1 MINQTFQVSK
11 HICPRNCYGSCGIIA
26 YSDEGRLVKVEGD
39 PNHGVTQGKLC
50 PKAYGYV
57 QQVYHENRLR
67 YPMRQLRVGSGEW
80 QRISWEE
87 AINVIADQIV
97 SLYET
102 FGTNEYLCLN
112 KYSGNFGVV
121 HNSVERFFDGLG
133 KTTRVIGSPCWSAGL
148 DAHIYDFGNYYTS
161 DPSEMANAKV
171 IILWGVN
178 PAWTAPHTLPYIF
191 EAREKGAK
199 VIVIDPIFTKTAEKA
214 DEYIQVRPG
223 TDGAFAIAIAKVIV
237 EKGLYDREFV
247 ASNTVGFDE
256 FKAYL
261 STIHISHLLEE
272 CDVSEAVI
280 DALAEVVSLE
290 GPVFVWQGFGL
301 QRHTNGGQNIRAIN
315 ALMAL
320 TGNIGKKGSGTHF
333 AHQATWA
340 FNIHKNGE
348 KNYRS
353 IPVHHFAE
361 EVMKLND
368 PPVKMLWVA
377 ARNFLAQDA
386 NTEKIIEA
394 MKDIELIVVVDTFLT
409 ETAKYANIVLPT
421 TTLFEEEDVVASYWH
436 HIVGFNDKAVEPFY
450 ESKSDF
456 TIAKMLSAA
465 LNERIPK
472 FSQFPEDISI
482 ESYIEMEFND
492 ELYEMLNINHWRD
505 LIDNPKRAEINQ
517 TSWKG
522 SRFETPSGKFEF
534 YSERAKQ
541 NQHPPMAS
549 YQKGLKPSEGYPFW
563 LLTPHTL
570 YSLNSQLYNKAFSET
585 EDMEIVAFVSP
596 RVAKLRKIE
605 EDSLINVYNE
615 NGKIQC
621 RMKVNENLPEDII
634 VLSQGSSM
642 DQRGQVNQLIPG
654 FETDMGSEA
663 TGSKG
668 IAFNDVFV
676 NFSTM

>member
-1 MINQTFQVSK
+1 MSNDTFQISK

-39 PNHGVTQGKLC
+39 PNHSVTQGKLC

-57 QQVYHENRLR
+57 QQVYDEDRLR
-67 YPMRQLRVGSGEW
+67 YPMRQLERGSGEW

-87 AINVIADQIV
+87 AINTITDQIV
-97 SLYET
+97 SLYEK

-121 HNSVERFFDGLG
+121 HNSVEQFFDGLG
-133 KTTRVIGSPCWSAGL
+133 DTTRVVGSPCWSAGL
-148 DAHIYDFGNYYTS
+148 DAHTYDFGNYYTS
-161 DPSEMANAKV
+161 DPSEMSDAKV

-191 EAREKGAK
+191 KAREKGAK
-199 VIVIDPIFTKTAEKA
+199 IIVIDPIFTKTAEKA

-223 TDGAFAIAIAKVIV
+223 ADGALAIAIAKVIV
-237 EKGLYDREFV
+237 ERGFYDIDFTDN
-247 ASNTVGFDE
+247 SSVGFDE

-261 STIHISHLLEE
+261 SSMEISDLLEE
-272 CDVSEAVI
+272 CDVSKEVI
-280 DALAEVVSLE
+280 AELAELVSLE
-290 GPVFVWQGFGL
+290 GPVFIWQGFGL

-320 TGNIGKKGSGTHF
+320 TGNIGKKGSGAHF

-340 FNIHKNGE
+340 FNIHKNE
-348 KNYRS
+348 KGNYRS
-353 IPVHHFAE
+353 IPVHRFAE
-361 EVMKLND
+361 EVLKLND

-377 ARNFLAQDA
+377 ARNFLAQDTK
-386 NTEKIIEA
+386 TEKIIEA
-394 MKDIELIVVVDTFLT
+394 MKNIEMIVVVDTVLT
-409 ETAKYANIVLPT
+409 ETAKYADIVLPT
-421 TTLFEEEDVVASYWH
+421 TTFFEEEDVVASYWH
-436 HIVGFNDKAVEPFY
+436 HIVGINDKAIDAFY

-465 LNERIPK
+465 LNKRIPK

-482 ESYIEMEFND
+482 EAYIENEFND
-492 ELYEMLNINHWRD
+492 DLYEMLNINHWTD
-505 LIDNPKRAEINQ
+505 LIGNPKRADINR

-522 SRFETPSGKFEF
+522 RVFETPSRKFEF

-541 NQHPPMAS
+541 NNHPPMAS
-549 YQKGLKPSEGYPFW
+549 FEKGLKPSEDYPFW

-570 YSLNSQLYNKAFSET
+570 YSLNSQLYNKEFSET
-585 EDMEIVAFVSP
+585 EDMETVAYVSS
-596 RVAKLRKIE
+596 RVAKERKIG
-605 EDSLINVYNE
+605 EDHLIKVYND

-621 RMKVNENLPEDII
+621 RMKVNETLPGDII
-634 VLSQGSSM
+634 VLSQGSSLH
-642 DQRGQVNQLIPG
+642 QRGKVNQLIPG
-654 FETDMGSEA
+654 FETDMGCES
-663 TGSKG
+663 TGANG

-676 NFSTM
+676 NFSKM